1 MAVEASPPMP
11 QCHTRFGGWLEVRP
25 PPSFWQRGTLLP
37 LPLLLLLLPPRC
49 HKGFP
54 YSGFVVALP
63 SSGGGGER
71 ETKSTVGRCQQ
82 RGRTVSHSSAER
94 ESSPLPLLL
103 LRQCSDAMK
112 MFHSSPPREYHHACS
127 TTREKLSRP
136 RLFFSPPPLLPWGDG
151 DRARVPILPP
161 HDCRRRRGGG
171 GRGPCSDVT
180 TARRRRSLGI
190 GRSVFLSLSRS
201 AANGREA
208 KRRTEDGGRWQQ
220 HFRPHFLPFFPPPPF
235 PSALCRS
242 VHAT

>member
-1 MAVEASPPMP
+1 M
-11 QCHTRFGGWLEVRP
+11 
-25 PPSFWQRGTLLP
+25 P

-171 GRGPCSDVT
+171 GRG
-180 TARRRRSLGI
+180 ALRRRHRRTSPPI
-190 GRSVFLSLSRS
+190 ARYRANCFFFVSPSLSCERKRGQ
-201 AANGREA
+201 AEDGG
-208 KRRTEDGGRWQQ
+208 RRTEDDGSSISVLT
-220 HFRPHFLPFFPPPPF
+220 FSLFFATAFPLRAMPQCACNLTPAPKGTPLPPPP
-235 PSALCRS
+235 
-242 VHAT
+242 H